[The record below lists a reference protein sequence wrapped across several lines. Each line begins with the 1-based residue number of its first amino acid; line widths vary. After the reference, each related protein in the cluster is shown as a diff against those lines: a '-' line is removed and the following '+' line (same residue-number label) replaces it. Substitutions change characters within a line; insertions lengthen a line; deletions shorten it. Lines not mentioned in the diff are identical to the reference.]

1 MSVLRDHLWSS
12 PGKKRQLKMGWQDAT
27 QYILITVFFYC
38 IIISR
43 LNLAGMADSRFY
55 LIRSRD
61 TFQLFISF

>member
-1 MSVLRDHLWSS
+1 MNREVNVELETVRECSL
-12 PGKKRQLKMGWQDAT
+12 QMGWQDAT